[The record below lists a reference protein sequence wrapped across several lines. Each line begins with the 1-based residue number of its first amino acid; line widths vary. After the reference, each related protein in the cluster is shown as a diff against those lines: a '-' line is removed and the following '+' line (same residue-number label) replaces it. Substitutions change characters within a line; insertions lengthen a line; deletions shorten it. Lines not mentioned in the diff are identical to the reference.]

1 MHMYPMNE
9 EQILFEMN
17 LRKKINQPIEHAYL
31 DVDKFNPVIFDTLKQ
46 HSLSLNTDNSM
57 INDDIIYLE
66 NDANDNMYYLDCHS
80 GLIYVLIDNKFH
92 TIFYGNNSSQFDI
105 FDACYFRKYL
115 TDEKFR
121 NSSLAM
127 SEFGE
132 ILSLHYL
139 GTSLEN
145 IFSTPILEYTVNSK
159 KDLKEII
166 THLNESLSKSRFFVK
181 LWFRGQ
187 RTEYLTHR
195 TRTTLNKLGIPETF
209 SDFPSLIPS
218 VGRCITKDNFY
229 DIRTQNMYWNEALG
243 VWRLTQSA
251 EFSEEFSPGKPLYN
265 KIIKSIDPVHMAK
278 FRFEYPYDLSEY
290 LDGAS
295 RSHKSNILTTQ
306 QYGGYSSMLDITDDL
321 DVALFF
327 TQSYFNTR
335 TKKFEIC
342 NSTDSNVIYVFA
354 QGRNTSTVD
363 MSKEAFY
370 YSLYDDKIELP
381 KRISNQKCGLL
392 TGANALGYNAYAY
405 SIIAKIKL
413 NCIDASTT
421 RTVEDMF
428 PSMQEDSLYR
438 TFFDAQPKLEGLY
451 G

>member
-139 GTSLEN
+139 GTS
-145 IFSTPILEYTVNSK
+145 
-159 KDLKEII
+159 
-166 THLNESLSKSRFFVK
+166 
-181 LWFRGQ
+181 
-187 RTEYLTHR
+187 
-195 TRTTLNKLGIPETF
+195 
-209 SDFPSLIPS
+209 
-218 VGRCITKDNFY
+218 
-229 DIRTQNMYWNEALG
+229 
-243 VWRLTQSA
+243 
-251 EFSEEFSPGKPLYN
+251 
-265 KIIKSIDPVHMAK
+265 
-278 FRFEYPYDLSEY
+278 
-290 LDGAS
+290 
-295 RSHKSNILTTQ
+295 
-306 QYGGYSSMLDITDDL
+306 
-321 DVALFF
+321 
-327 TQSYFNTR
+327 
-335 TKKFEIC
+335 
-342 NSTDSNVIYVFA
+342 
-354 QGRNTSTVD
+354 
-363 MSKEAFY
+363 
-370 YSLYDDKIELP
+370 
-381 KRISNQKCGLL
+381 
-392 TGANALGYNAYAY
+392 
-405 SIIAKIKL
+405 
-413 NCIDASTT
+413 
-421 RTVEDMF
+421 
-428 PSMQEDSLYR
+428 
-438 TFFDAQPKLEGLY
+438 
-451 G
+451 